1 MHVKK
6 VNVYYIN
13 LIPSPSLSS
22 FHNLPHG
29 EVDTKYLGG
38 YHGYSIWKGN
48 INIHEKN
55 SCISSESSFLQGS
68 QQMAGL
74 GDLRGVFEPLA
85 DNYQQLCQLL
95 HLLHQ
100 ISTEEEQ
107 RPGLLA
113 GDGDNGEMSSSR
125 TLVSVRAVNG

>member
-1 MHVKK
+1 
-6 VNVYYIN
+6 
-13 LIPSPSLSS
+13 
-22 FHNLPHG
+22 
-29 EVDTKYLGG
+29 
-38 YHGYSIWKGN
+38 
-48 INIHEKN
+48 
-55 SCISSESSFLQGS
+55 
-68 QQMAGL
+68 MAGL

-113 GDGDNGEMSSSR
+113 GDGDNGEMSSSH
-125 TLVSVRAVNG
+125 TLVSVRAVKGQRFTVPGKLGNNTAPVT

>member
-1 MHVKK
+1 
-6 VNVYYIN
+6 
-13 LIPSPSLSS
+13 
-22 FHNLPHG
+22 
-29 EVDTKYLGG
+29 
-38 YHGYSIWKGN
+38 
-48 INIHEKN
+48 
-55 SCISSESSFLQGS
+55 
-68 QQMAGL
+68 MAGL

-113 GDGDNGEMSSSR
+113 RDGDNGEMSSSR